1 LDIANKPLLEFL
13 MTLALLLGP
22 YQPLVLPLA
31 LIPLIF
37 TSTTHYFPNYPLVL
51 VMWFPLAS
59 LLYPDTLRLL
69 LLSLSVPAVLYALF
83 MTKTND
89 DATT

>member
-22 YQPLVLPLA
+22 YQPLLLPLVF
-31 LIPLIF
+31 ITLIF
-37 TSTTHYFPNYPLVL
+37 TSTTHSIPNYPLVL

-69 LLSLSVPAVLYALF
+69 LLSLSVPAVLYAF